1 MYGDKSEKDLDFDG
15 LSAFYRAEDR
25 SAPLLKARAD
35 LWEQIEWMQRETV
48 KLWRVEAEK
57 DPSSIIAEG
66 LSDRLRNIHRLKDR
80 LGTLRAQK
88 LLRAAILEVM
98 VGADPML
105 VSDLPPEDARL
116 ILDVREALREYRG
129 RIFPEDCR
137 WTTR

>member
-1 MYGDKSEKDLDFDG
+1 MYGDQSEKDLDFDG

-25 SAPLLKARAD
+25 SASLLRARAD
-35 LWEQIEWMQRETV
+35 LWEQIEWMQRETI
-48 KLWRVEAEK
+48 KMWRVEAGK

-66 LSDRLRNIHRLKDR
+66 LSDRLRNINRLKDR

-116 ILDVREALREYRG
+116 IIDVREALREYRN